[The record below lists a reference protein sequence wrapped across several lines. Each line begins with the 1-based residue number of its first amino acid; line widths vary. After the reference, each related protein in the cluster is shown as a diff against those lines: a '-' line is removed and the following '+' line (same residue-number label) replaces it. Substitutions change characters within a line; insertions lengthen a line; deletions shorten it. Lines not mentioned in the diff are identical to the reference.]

1 MPAVLTPYMP
11 VEFCIALATATA
23 RHSVRGP
30 PTSMPATGAP
40 LGTSAVTPWLTL
52 PEYPFRPVN
61 WTSAAR
67 AP

>member
-23 RHSVRGP
+23 QLSVWGP
-30 PTSMPATGAP
+30 LTSMPAAGAP
-40 LGTSAVTPWLTL
+40 DGTTAVTPRLTL